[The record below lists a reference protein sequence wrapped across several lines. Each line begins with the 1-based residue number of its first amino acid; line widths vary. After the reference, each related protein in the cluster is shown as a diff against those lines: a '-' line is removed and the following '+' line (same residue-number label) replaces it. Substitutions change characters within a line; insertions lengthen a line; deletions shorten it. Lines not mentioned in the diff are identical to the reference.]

1 MDKTFVTIQTQIP
14 PPAGNIS
21 ETDATS
27 HVDPIQGQLVVPIN
41 ILPATPTTDFIQ
53 ETKSPMEDL
62 LSGNS
67 REKKMNGLRVKRS
80 LSVDRGD
87 SSMSKKE
94 KVQQILK
101 NRVHKGRAGIT
112 AVSRKIGHGVSKH
125 HQLRRTNSTPGMSL
139 PPGPV
144 MVLCTTLQTNLRFL
158 TSQISMMQLEIRR
171 TKHLP
176 FILVAASARFFNSTI
191 GRRECH
197 HYHHHHHH
205 HLLLLLLL
213 HQHHSK
219 L

>member
-1 MDKTFVTIQTQIP
+1 MTDKTFVTIQTQIP

-21 ETDATS
+21 ETDAAS
-27 HVDPIQGQLVVPIN
+27 HVDPIHRQLVVPIN

-62 LSGNS
+62 LSANNG
-67 REKKMNGLRVKRS
+67 EKKMNGLRVKRS
-80 LSVDRGD
+80 LSVDHGD

-125 HQLRRTNSTPGMSL
+125 HQLRRTNSTPGMS
-139 PPGPV
+139 PSPGPV
-144 MVLCTTLQTNLRFL
+144 MVLCTTLQTNLRL
-158 TSQISMMQLEIRR
+158 LMSQISMMRLETRC
-171 TKHLP
+171 TKHLLFTP
-176 FILVAASARFFNSTI
+176 VAGSARFFNSTI
-191 GRRECH
+191 GHRER
-197 HYHHHHHH
+197 HHHH
-205 HLLLLLLL
+205 HLLFLLLHHHL

>member
-1 MDKTFVTIQTQIP
+1 MDKTFVITQTQIP
-14 PPAGNIS
+14 PPTDNRS

-27 HVDPIQGQLVVPIN
+27 HVDPIHGQLVVPIT
-41 ILPATPTTDFIQ
+41 ILPATPTTDYNQ

-67 REKKMNGLRVKRS
+67 GEKKMNGLRVKRS
-80 LSVDRGD
+80 LSIDRGD

-125 HQLRRTNSTPGMSL
+125 HQFQLRRTNSTPGLSL
-139 PPGPV
+139 PSGPV
-144 MVLCTTLQTNLRFL
+144 VVLCTTLQTNLLFL
-158 TSQISMMQLEIRR
+158 MSQISMMRLEICR

-176 FILVAASARFFNSTI
+176 FTPVAASAHFFNSTI
-191 GRRECH
+191 EPQECR
-197 HYHHHHHH
+197 HYHHHFLHYH
-205 HLLLLLLL
+205 L
-213 HQHHSK
+213 HQHHNK